1 MRKILILCTALTVL
15 TGCGSALTPESNNVL
30 TGKISD
36 SKGNPINGVMVRLKD
51 STTGISE
58 TVYTDQSGEYRLPT
72 NMSGKLALRTRIPYF
87 SDVKEQ
93 LSIKDGSMLQKD
105 FSLEPMVSDKEISDS
120 LPGVFH
126 FGEIAFDPDPTSP
139 FSKASFQRDC
149 AGCHQFGNEFTRQ
162 PRTVELWTP
171 TVARMHGYM
180 GNRDENAI
188 ARRSQMIVDAF
199 QGKSLTFKPAFS
211 VDSEIHNAKI
221 YEYEWEGILFPH
233 DADVSTTDGMVYA
246 VDRHG
251 YKMIVTDLSTG
262 KSEYID
268 QPPSDREADVSG
280 NGYTSRSGQPGP
292 HSLAL
297 GKNNIWYTTNATDDT
312 IGVFD
317 AKTKQWKKS
326 YILPEPARYPHT
338 LRVDKENIIWF
349 TLAVSDQ
356 LGRVD
361 PSTGKI
367 DLINLPKV
375 KPVGLAGGTS
385 PYGIDV
391 SPIDGKV
398 WYTRLYGDKI
408 GYVDPK
414 TLQVTEYNSPVRGP
428 RRLRF
433 NAKGTLWLT
442 GYTEGMIARI
452 NPDDMDTK
460 VFKMPEFKKGY
471 RPAPYA
477 LAVNPDTQE
486 IWINETMTDRVYR
499 FVPEEERFIIY
510 PMPLRGTYTRD
521 FAFTTDGWACTAN
534 SPIINAAL
542 EDGVAGL
549 ICIDP
554 DGSGKDS

>member
-1 MRKILILCTALTVL
+1 MKKIVSLCVLASLITGCSSKSSEEANTLL
-15 TGCGSALTPESNNVL
+15 TGQITDSNGSPV
-30 TGKISD
+30 
-36 SKGNPINGVMVRLKD
+36 NGVMVRIKN
-51 STTGISE
+51 SETGLSE
-58 TVYTDQSGEYRLPT
+58 TVYSDENGEYRLPT
-72 NMSGKLALRTRIPYF
+72 NLAGSLNIKTRTPYF
-87 SDVKEQ
+87 RDVSSNITLEKGGDATRDFKLEK
-93 LSIKDGSMLQKD
+93 LTKAKD
-105 FSLEPMVSDKEISDS
+105 ISDS

-126 FGEIAFDPDPTSP
+126 FGEIKFDADPSSP

-162 PRTVELWTP
+162 PRPVEFWSP
-171 TVARMHGYM
+171 TVARMHGYI
-180 GNRDENAI
+180 GNTDPNAI
-188 ARRSQMIVDAF
+188 EKRANMIVEAF
-199 QGKSLTFKPAFS
+199 QGESLTIKPEFP
-211 VDSEIHNAKI
+211 VDAEIHNAKI

-233 DADVSTTDGMVYA
+233 DADVSVDDGLIYA

-251 YKMIVTDLSTG
+251 YKMIVTDLSNG
-262 KSEYID
+262 KSDYID
-268 QPPSDREADVSG
+268 QPPSDRPPEEGG

-297 GKNNIWYTTNATDDT
+297 GKNGLWYTTNATDDT

-317 AKTKQWKKS
+317 AKTRKWKKS

-338 LRVDKENIIWF
+338 IRIDKNNMVWF

-361 PSTGKI
+361 PATGKM
-367 DLINLPKV
+367 DLINLPKA
-375 KPVGLAGGTS
+375 KPIGLAGGTS

-398 WYTRLYGDKI
+398 WYARLYGDKI
-408 GYVDPK
+408 GYVNPE
-414 TLQVTEYNSPVRGP
+414 TLEVTEYDSPVRGP

-433 NAKGTLWLT
+433 DADGTIWLT

-452 NPDDMDTK
+452 KPDDMDIK
-460 VFKMPEFKKGY
+460 VYKMPEYMDGY

-499 FVPEEERFIIY
+499 FLPDEERFIIY

-521 FAFTTDGWACTAN
+521 FAFTKDGWACTAN

-542 EDGVAGL
+542 EDGIAGL

-554 DGSGKDS
+554 DGSGRS

>member
-1 MRKILILCTALTVL
+1 MRKMLTLCMALAVL
-15 TGCGSALTPESNNVL
+15 TGCGSVLPSDSNNVL
-30 TGKISD
+30 TGTVFD
-36 SKGNPINGVMVRLKD
+36 SEGNPVDGVMVRIKD
-51 STTGISE
+51 ATTGISE
-58 TVYTDQSGEYRLPT
+58 TVYTDLSGEYRLPT
-72 NMSGKLALRTRIPYF
+72 NMSGKLVVRTRVPYF
-87 SDVKEQ
+87 SDVTEQ
-93 LSIKDGSMLQKD
+93 LSIEDGSTLKKD
-105 FSLEPMVSDKEISDS
+105 FALKSMVGDKEISDS

-126 FGEIAFDPDPTSP
+126 FGEIAFDPDPASP

-162 PRTVELWTP
+162 PRPAEFWTP

-188 ARRSQMIVDAF
+188 GRRSKMIVDAF
-199 QGKSLTFKPAFS
+199 QGKSLTFKPAFP

-233 DADVSTTDGMVYA
+233 DADISTTDGMVYA

-251 YKMIVTDLSTG
+251 NKMIVTDLSSG
-262 KSEYID
+262 KTEYVD
-268 QPPSDREADVSG
+268 QPPSDREADAGG
-280 NGYTSRSGQPGP
+280 NGYTSRSGLPGP

-297 GKNNIWYTTNATDDT
+297 GANNLWYTTNATDDT

-317 AKTKQWKKS
+317 AKAKQWKKS

-356 LGRVD
+356 VGRVD

-375 KPVGLAGGTS
+375 KPIGLAAGTS

-391 SPIDGKV
+391 SPVDGKI

-414 TLQVTEYNSPVRGP
+414 TLEVTEYDSPVRGP

-433 NAKGTLWLT
+433 DAEGTLWLT

-452 NPDDMDTK
+452 KPDDMDIK
-460 VFKMPEFKKGY
+460 VYKMPEYKDGY

-477 LAVNPDTQE
+477 LAVNPETQE

-499 FVPEEERFIIY
+499 FVPDEERFIIY

-521 FAFTTDGWACTAN
+521 FAFTKDGWACTAN

-554 DGSGKDS
+554 NGSGKS